1 MQGLNEEAW
10 FPRRVKGEEKG
21 RRCDQHSAKTWRL
34 SGGQWGTADYSKAG
48 GGSSL
53 RPVTSQTTLV
63 FTHAMYS
70 QPPCDRRWCG
80 LALTAKLSRFF
91 KRECRI
97 SHNVLWF
104 SCSLLP
110 ESVILLFLSSS
121 TLHIPL
127 LMHPQSVILDTSKT
141 SKAHHSAWHT
151 AGAGQWMRNEKSTEI
166 IHPKVWICLEWQ
178 LPGPAGSDPYLNKQ
192 GLERRALLCKALSRS
207 SALRFDDKVSWL
219 GWASD
224 TQFAF
229 LCW

>member
-10 FPRRVKGEEKG
+10 FPGRVKGEERG

-80 LALTAKLSRFF
+80 FALTANLSRFF

-166 IHPKVWICLEWQ
+166 
-178 LPGPAGSDPYLNKQ
+178 ST
-192 GLERRALLCKALSRS
+192 RRSG
-207 SALRFDDKVSWL
+207 SALNDSYPALQAQTLIWTNRVWNDV
-219 GWASD
+219 
-224 TQFAF
+224 
-229 LCW
+229 LCSVRPFPALVL